1 MPSAT
6 VALGSNSR
14 ERNHDGSTR
23 AHRFASGAGRW
34 RHQAGPARPG
44 AVNAQ
49 GESFKDLLMQNLQKV
64 NSLQNDATK
73 AIEDLNTGKRDDL
86 ETVLMAT
93 QKADTAFR
101 MLQQVRNKLMDAYS
115 ELQQIRV

>member
-1 MPSAT
+1 MTDP
-6 VALGSNSR
+6 LGLIGAQTAR
-14 ERNHDGSTR
+14 
-23 AHRFASGAGRW
+23 GAGGV
-34 RHQAGPARPG
+34 QPLQSAQK
-44 AVNAQ
+44 AVTQN
-49 GESFKDLLMQNLQKV
+49 GESFKDVLLQNLQKV
-64 NSLQNDATK
+64 NALQNDATK
-73 AIEDLNTGKRDDL
+73 AVEDLHTGNRDDI

>member
-1 MPSAT
+1 MTDP
-6 VALGSNSR
+6 LGLI
-14 ERNHDGSTR
+14 GS
-23 AHRFASGAGRW
+23 
-34 RHQAGPARPG
+34 QAAQGGGGIKPVQPAPG

>member
-1 MPSAT
+1 MTDPLGLIGSQSA
-6 VALGSNSR
+6 G
-14 ERNHDGSTR
+14 
-23 AHRFASGAGRW
+23 GAGGVRPVK
-34 RHQAGPARPG
+34 PAPG
-44 AVNAQ
+44 VVTAQ
-49 GESFKDLLMQNLQKV
+49 GDSFKDLLMENLQKV

-73 AIEDLNTGKRDDL
+73 AIEDLSTGKRDDL

-101 MLQQVRNKLMDAYS
+101 MLQQVRNKLMDAYT

>member
-1 MPSAT
+1 MTDP
-6 VALGSNSR
+6 LGLI
-14 ERNHDGSTR
+14 GSQ
-23 AHRFASGAGRW
+23 AAGGAGGVRPVK
-34 RHQAGPARPG
+34 PAPG

-49 GESFKDLLMQNLQKV
+49 GDSFKDLLMQNLQKV
-64 NSLQNDATK
+64 NSLQGDATK
-73 AIEDLNTGKRDDL
+73 AVEDLKTGKRDDL

-101 MLQQVRNKLMDAYS
+101 MLQQVRNKLMDAYT